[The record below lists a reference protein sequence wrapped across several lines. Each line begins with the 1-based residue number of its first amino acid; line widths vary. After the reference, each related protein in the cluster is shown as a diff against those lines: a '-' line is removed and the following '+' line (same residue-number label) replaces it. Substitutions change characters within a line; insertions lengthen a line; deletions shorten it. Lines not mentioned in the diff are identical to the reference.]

1 MEKKLTQIDWGWGG
15 GGGGGGA
22 WVLSE
27 CLSVTL
33 MSHTPGEE
41 EQDSRDKSK
50 YFSLSQTLGQ
60 EQVSRVSGCRS
71 IHTAVLMRE
80 VVGGGHD
87 AGAGVANSTLLP
99 DVKHLLNGFLEA
111 HEVVVYQPCRH
122 KAPLGNHTHHAA
134 SHCGNPPLLRPVFQ
148 ACRHNAPLGNHTHQD
163 VLHHL
168 ASWKPFQS
176 PPLDF

>member
-1 MEKKLTQIDWGWGG
+1 M
-15 GGGGGGA
+15 
-22 WVLSE
+22 LSE

-87 AGAGVANSTLLP
+87 AGAGVANSALLP